1 MTAAVVAER
10 ITGTRSLPP
19 LVAGAG
25 VAAAVG
31 AAAALHPLLAPGL
44 VAVGLVAV
52 LFIVRPLVALGV
64 ALLSSAFAP
73 EFYEG
78 LAQHGSAIV
87 RANRLLVLVALVA
100 ILARR
105 GLRDRV
111 VPLPLVAYG
120 GLFVLTFTVAS
131 RHPGLTPSKAVFA
144 LATLTI
150 GWLATQVR
158 WRRNEVRP
166 VLFMLAALPV
176 TSVVAGLA
184 LGAARVRPLTMQEYT
199 GVDRL
204 QGATIPAYLG
214 FLGTAGAAAATAL
227 LLLPRDAGG
236 ATRRQRPWA
245 AFAIV
250 AGVACV
256 ALSGT
261 RGALIAVLVV
271 VAPAAWR
278 SVHGGHGSRRA
289 GRTVRATVLVAAL
302 VAAGFAVTPMLI
314 ERTRTDE
321 TSSALDTS
329 GRAEAWT
336 FYLREVSEAP
346 ELGRGLGAGPVIG
359 EEGFGRLRGDFR
371 GTHNEYV
378 RLFVEGGW
386 LGLVLVV
393 GAVAVHLG
401 SHLRRT
407 PRHVRSGAI
416 TLVVVFAAYSA
427 VDNTIS
433 NFHFFLPFGLLVGIY
448 SMAPATA
455 EELPS

>member
-10 ITGTRSLPP
+10 LTGTRSVQP
-19 LVAGAG
+19 LVAGVA

-31 AAAALHPLLAPGL
+31 MAAAVHPLLAPGL
-44 VAVGLVAV
+44 VVVALVAV
-52 LFIVRPLVALGV
+52 LFLVRPLVALGI
-64 ALLSSAFAP
+64 ALLSSTFAL
-73 EFYEG
+73 EFYDG
-78 LAQHGSAIV
+78 LAGSGSAIV
-87 RANRLLVLVALVA
+87 RANRLLVLAALVA

-105 GLRDRV
+105 GMRDRV

-120 GLFVLTFTVAS
+120 ALFVLTFTVAS

-166 VLFMLAALPV
+166 VLFMLAALPAV
-176 TSVVAGLA
+176 SVAAGLA
-184 LGAARVRPLTMQEYT
+184 LAAAGVRPLSMQEYT
-199 GVDRL
+199 GVHRL

-214 FLGTAGAAAATAL
+214 FLGVAGAAAGTAL

-236 ATRRQRPWA
+236 ATRRQRP
-245 AFAIV
+245 FAVLAIL
-250 AGVACV
+250 AGVASV
-256 ALSGT
+256 ASSGT
-261 RGALIAVLVV
+261 RGALFAALAVA
-271 VAPAAWR
+271 APVAWR
-278 SVHGGHGSRRA
+278 AGWGGHGAAGA
-289 GRTVRATVLVAAL
+289 GRTVRAAVLVVAL
-302 VAAGFAVTPMLI
+302 TVAGIAVTPMLV

-336 FYLREVSEAP
+336 FYLREAAGAP

-407 PRHVRSGAI
+407 PRHVRAGAI
-416 TLVVVFAAYSA
+416 ALVVVFAAYSA

-433 NFHFFLPFGLLVGIY
+433 NFHFFLPFGLLIGIY
-448 SMAPATA
+448 SMAPDPPRR
-455 EELPS
+455 PS